1 VSPTTLTVMR
11 PLLRYSLGR
20 EAYVLRLVGGQTGP
34 VLRPERRRK
43 QLEFDGPDRRGT
55 ERAVP
60 DLAIADDLLADRA
73 TSWPS

>member
-34 VLRPERRRK
+34 VLRPDRRHK
-43 QLEFDGPDRRGT
+43 LLELNGPDRRGT
-55 ERAVP
+55 GPALP
-60 DLAIADDLLADRA
+60 DLTIADDAPSDQA
-73 TSWPS
+73 TAWPS